1 MNEAWPVIL
10 FYKYV
15 TIAEP
20 ECLAAGHREICAS
33 LGLKGR
39 LLVAPEGINGTLGGP
54 AQAIDRYIAALHSD
68 ARFSDVAV
76 KISHGDAGTFPKLVV
91 KLRREIVA
99 LGLDEIVPEQ
109 HNQLSPADWKRMLEE
124 DPNTVVLDVRNR
136 FESDAGKFAGAI
148 VCQIEHFRELPD
160 YVSRLEKF
168 QKKKVLIYCT
178 GGIRCEK
185 ASALLRR
192 HGFKDVYQLHGGI
205 IAYQEQFG
213 NEHWQGECFV
223 FDQRMTLR
231 VDEGLVPIGRC
242 AHTGRTTSRFVN
254 CLHDPCH
261 KLFILSDETKRENSD
276 YRLCPECLANGLSFS
291 TAEYSRRLSRSCA
304 RQ

>member
-1 MNEAWPVIL
+1 MSQDLFGRLPKKCKASSLHSPESFQSNIRSKHQFIWPRIVCLVDYRVNEAWPVIL

-20 ECLAAGHREICAS
+20 ERLAAGHRELCAS

-99 LGLDEIVPEQ
+99 LGLDEIAPEQ

-168 QKKKVLIYCT
+168 QKK
-178 GGIRCEK
+178 E
-185 ASALLRR
+185 SADL
-192 HGFKDVYQLHGGI
+192 LHGRDPLREGVRV
-205 IAYQEQFG
+205 IAPPRV
-213 NEHWQGECFV
+213 QG
-223 FDQRMTLR
+223 
-231 VDEGLVPIGRC
+231 
-242 AHTGRTTSRFVN
+242 
-254 CLHDPCH
+254 CLPTARRDHC
-261 KLFILSDETKRENSD
+261 LSGAVRKRA
-276 YRLCPECLANGLSFS
+276 LAG
-291 TAEYSRRLSRSCA
+291 
-304 RQ
+304 